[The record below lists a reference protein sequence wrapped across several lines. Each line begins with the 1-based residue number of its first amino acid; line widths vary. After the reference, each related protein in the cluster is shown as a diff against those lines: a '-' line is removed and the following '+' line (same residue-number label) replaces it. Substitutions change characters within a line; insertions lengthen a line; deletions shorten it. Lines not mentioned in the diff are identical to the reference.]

1 MKVHQKLCHQKPSKK
16 KSIKEP
22 VIHNSDDSDDEMT
35 LRLDDDTDTDEEDDL
50 EVVSQTSCSNISNMD
65 IEVITDIPQWLK
77 CPWTPDSE

>member
-1 MKVHQKLCHQKPSKK
+1 
-16 KSIKEP
+16 
-22 VIHNSDDSDDEMT
+22 MT